1 MRWYRCHRRFAGLLA
16 LFALGVQ
23 LVVSFAHV
31 HLEGARPPFG
41 VSVLD
46 ATPHGDGSPAA
57 IPHAPGAPHH
67 DYCAVCVALGLL
79 SNGLRGEPPV
89 ISLPDLVRF
98 APLPRVSEY
107 RISIARFHPFRTRAP
122 PVA

>member
-1 MRWYRCHRRFAGLLA
+1 MRWYRCHQRFAGLLA

-23 LVVSFAHV
+23 LAVSLAHI
-31 HLEGARPPFG
+31 HLEGAWPPSG

-46 ATPHGDGSPAA
+46 ATSQDRSPAG

-67 DYCAVCVALGLL
+67 DYCAVCVAVGLL
-79 SNGLRGEPPV
+79 GNGLSGEPPAILHPELV
-89 ISLPDLVRF
+89 GFALLPPVG
-98 APLPRVSEY
+98 EH
-107 RISIARFHPFRTRAP
+107 RISVARFHPFRTRAP